1 MNIAMSTEFNSKFS
15 MMYFYLYLELEKYWR
30 LVVNLMMKGYVI
42 YIALL
47 LNFVFIMFSSQILVL

>member
-15 MMYFYLYLELEKYWR
+15 MMYFYLYLGLEKYWR

-42 YIALL
+42 YVALL
-47 LNFVFIMFSSQILVL
+47 LNFVFSMFSSQILVL